1 VGERG
6 KLAFCFPGQ
15 GSQEVGMGRAF
26 AESVPAARAVFE
38 DADRAVGYALT
49 ELCFE
54 GPIERLSE
62 TEVTQPALVTATL
75 ACLAAVGQS
84 DLRPDFVIG
93 HSVGEYAALVASGA
107 TTAADAVRLVRERGI
122 ATAAAAAERPGAMA
136 AIIGLDDA
144 IIEGLCNDIDEV
156 WAANYN
162 SPGQVVVSGSVEG
175 VSALMAAAETAGAR
189 RAIRLKV
196 SGGFHSLLTAS
207 AQPRLEAAVARVEFQ
222 EPATPFFSTVS
233 CGLAHAEEIP
243 ALLVQQ
249 LTAPVRFTQSVER
262 LRDLGVGTFVE
273 IGPGSVLSG
282 LVRRI
287 DRSLSAMSIS
297 DPEGLDRVLL
307 ERAHA

>member
-1 VGERG
+1 
-6 KLAFCFPGQ
+6 
-15 GSQEVGMGRAF
+15 MGRAF

-38 DADRAVGYALT
+38 DADRAVGYGLT

-62 TEVTQPALVTATL
+62 TEVTQPALVAATL
-75 ACLAAVGQS
+75 ACLAAVRES
-84 DLRPDFVIG
+84 DLTPDFVIG

-107 TTAADAVRLVRERGI
+107 LSAPDAVRLVRERGI

-136 AIIGLDDA
+136 AVIGLDD
-144 IIEGLCNDIDEV
+144 EVVERLCDEIDGV

-162 SPGQVVVSGSVEG
+162 SPGQVVVSGTVDG
-175 VSALMAAAETAGAR
+175 VLALMASAEAAGAR

-196 SGGFHSLLTAS
+196 SGGFHSPLTAP
-207 AQPRLEAAVARVEFQ
+207 AEPRLEAAVAHIDFG
-222 EPATPFFSTVS
+222 EPTIPFFSTVS
-233 CGLAHAEEIP
+233 CGLEHAEAIP
-243 ALLVQQ
+243 RLLVEQ
-249 LTAPVRFTQSVER
+249 LTAPVRFTQGVER
-262 LRDLGVGTFVE
+262 LRDLGVDTFIE

-297 DPEGLDRVLL
+297 DPDGLDRVLL
-307 ERAHA
+307 ERANA

>member
-196 SGGFHSLLTAS
+196 SGGFHSPLTAS
-207 AQPRLEAAVARVEFQ
+207 AQPRLEAAVARAEFQ